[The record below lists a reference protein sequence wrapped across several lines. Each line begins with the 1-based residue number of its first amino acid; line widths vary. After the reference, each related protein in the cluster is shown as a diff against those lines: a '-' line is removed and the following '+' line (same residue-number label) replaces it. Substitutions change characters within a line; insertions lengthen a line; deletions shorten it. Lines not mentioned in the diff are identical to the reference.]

1 MVNVAETGGWGT
13 GSVAGWLLAL
23 LAGLH
28 PPEADSKA
36 EIQGMGVGAGQ
47 PTPDPL
53 SRALPLTA
61 PNRGAVPASSRC
73 FHGGGQ
79 GGVPGRTGCPHSAP
93 GGHLSWGLGRGGH
106 SVDV

>member
-53 SRALPLTA
+53 S
-61 PNRGAVPASSRC
+61 
-73 FHGGGQ
+73 
-79 GGVPGRTGCPHSAP
+79 
-93 GGHLSWGLGRGGH
+93 
-106 SVDV
+106 